1 MEASSPLLPGHL
13 FSSRESCS
21 DDFMQTGRFLTT
33 TLSIVALLCAGG
45 SMALGREARPWVDP
59 PAANGAAPEPKPS
72 AQRPPDQPSQ
82 PPRLPPVS
90 PGPETHQAAQ
100 PPQALPQLPSQTK
113 AEPQTKTAKPQ
124 SQPQPQA
131 ERRLSRADAAK
142 NFAIDYL
149 ASWSARNDVAL
160 GATAELYAPRVLFH
174 GRTMSLERLFKE
186 KQRFARRW
194 PERDYRPRQEAIGA
208 ECNPAGTVCTVHA
221 VFDYSATNPMRRRT
235 SEGSGALQL
244 IVEFIGEK
252 PMIVAEHSTLLKQTR
267 KRTLA
272 LEGNSNE

>member
-1 MEASSPLLPGHL
+1 MELGTVQPAFTPVT
-13 FSSRESCS
+13 FFRREGCS
-21 DDFMQTGRFLTT
+21 EELMQTGRFLTT
-33 TLSIVALLCAGG
+33 LLSIAALLCAGG
-45 SMALGREARPWVDP
+45 PIVLAQEARPWVDP
-59 PAANGAAPEPKPS
+59 PAAGRAAPEPTPS
-72 AQRPPDQPSQ
+72 AQPSQ

-90 PGPETHQAAQ
+90 PGLEAQ
-100 PPQALPQLPSQTK
+100 PPQATPQSSPQTK
-113 AEPQTKTAKPQ
+113 AEPHTKAAEPQ
-124 SQPQPQA
+124 SQPQS

-160 GATAELYAPRVLFH
+160 DATAELYAPRVLFH
-174 GRTMSLERLFKE
+174 GRTLSLERLFKE

-194 PERDYRPRQEAIGA
+194 PERNYRPRWDAIGA

-221 VFDYSATNPMRRRT
+221 VFDYTATNPKRRRT

-244 IVEFIGEK
+244 VVEFIGEK
-252 PMIVAEHSTLLKQTR
+252 PVIVAEHSTLLKQTR